1 MAADSGLGSPKI
13 KQKYKLIFSLLI
25 ALSFSN
31 AQSLKVVSKIDTTV
45 ASIGDQIQWNIKIQN
60 LNEDNQLEFPE
71 LIVENDTISI
81 ISQRSIIED
90 NIIIGRSFR
99 IAFWETGKFYT
110 PSYYVKVLKKHNNKG
125 YQIEAEKLLIHIKS
139 VIVSGDSVKVR
150 PIKSPIKVSR
160 VIPYAI
166 IFKVIIILILIYM
179 VFIVWRRRLVKN
191 IVKIQ
196 IVFKKILLKLQ
207 KTELVL

>member
-1 MAADSGLGSPKI
+1 ML
-13 KQKYKLIFSLLI
+13 FRSL
-25 ALSFSN
+25 
-31 AQSLKVVSKIDTTV
+31 
-45 ASIGDQIQWNIKIQN
+45 WNIKIHD
-60 LNEDNQLEFPE
+60 LNKDTQLEFPE
-71 LIVENDTISI
+71 LIVENDTLSI
-81 ISQRSIIED
+81 ISQQDIIED

-166 IFKVIIILILIYM
+166 IVKVIIILILIYM
-179 VFIVWRRRLVKN
+179 VFIVWRRRLDRKSV
-191 IVKIQ
+191 V
-196 IVFKKILLKLQ
+196 
-207 KTELVL
+207 